1 MLNDNGRPVP
11 HGIFTRPANR
21 ITEKRTAMDHTARFA
36 ADSLHKQYPEPAQ
49 VPGDSI
55 LVLVRDNA
63 IYFWR
68 GSDST
73 IFTKRFP
80 EITDFL
86 IGSAQYLGHLGSAP
100 CYAYE
105 IPGDMQIP
113 ENFTCS
119 GVRELAGKV
128 PAEELAI
135 AGLAVQ
141 IIDFDRTTRFCGKCG
156 AVNHASR
163 TERAKVCPACHYV
176 TYARIS
182 PAIIVLVRNNDSI
195 LLVHGKQAHVVRHS
209 LVAGFIEPG
218 ETIEHAVHREVK
230 EETGIAITNVRY
242 IASEPWPFPNSLMI
256 GFVAD
261 YAGGSITPD
270 GVEIE
275 TAGWFDRNHLPEL
288 PPKLSIAHMLIEQW
302 VSGKMT

>member
-1 MLNDNGRPVP
+1 LPVP
-11 HGIFTRPANR
+11 HGIFTVPVNR
-21 ITEKRTAMDHTARFA
+21 ITEKNMAMDHTAKFA

-63 IYFWR
+63 IYFR
-68 GSDST
+68 HGSEHT
-73 IFTKRFP
+73 IFTKRSP
-80 EITDFL
+80 DITDL
-86 IGSAQYLGHLGSAP
+86 LKGSALYLGHLGSAP

-105 IPGDMQIP
+105 IPGEIQIP

-128 PAEELAI
+128 PPEELAI

-156 AVNHASR
+156 AMNHASR
-163 TERAKVCPACHYV
+163 TERAKICPACHYV

-195 LLVHGKQAHVVRHS
+195 LLVHGKQAHVVRYS

-230 EETGIAITNVRY
+230 EETGIAISNVRY

-261 YAGGSITPD
+261 YAGGPLTPD
-270 GVEIE
+270 GAEIE
-275 TAGWFDRNHLPEL
+275 TAGWFDRNHLPDL
-288 PPKLSIAHMLIEQW
+288 PPKLSIARMLIDSW
-302 VSGKMT
+302 KSGNDS